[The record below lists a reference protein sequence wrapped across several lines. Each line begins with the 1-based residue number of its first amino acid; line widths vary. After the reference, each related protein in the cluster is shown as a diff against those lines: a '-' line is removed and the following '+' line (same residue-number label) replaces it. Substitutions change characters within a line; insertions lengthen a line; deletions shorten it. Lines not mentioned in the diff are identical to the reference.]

1 LLFSPKLKKKKKKKL
16 NISYKHYCSF
26 VQTCIACLIRR
37 SVFNITPSAASTNI
51 TAPSQIL
58 RAAVTSSEKL
68 T

>member
-1 LLFSPKLKKKKKKKL
+1 LLFSPKIKKKNF
-16 NISYKHYCSF
+16 NIFYKQTHNS

-58 RAAVTSSEKL
+58 SAAVTSSEKL